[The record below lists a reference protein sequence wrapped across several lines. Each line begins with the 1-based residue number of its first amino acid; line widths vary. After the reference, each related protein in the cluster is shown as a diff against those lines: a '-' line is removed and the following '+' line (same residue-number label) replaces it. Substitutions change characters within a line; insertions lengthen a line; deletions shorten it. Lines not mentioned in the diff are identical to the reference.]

1 MNKVELLG
9 RLTKEPE
16 VRYTSKN
23 APVSSFSLAVDR
35 RVKKENENNVDFF
48 NIIAFGT
55 LADICNKYL
64 HKGSMIGIVG
74 RIQNRTWD
82 DDRGQKH
89 YATDIIAEEMYFAG
103 SNKNENTEAAP
114 IEAEVS
120 QSDDLPF

>member
-16 VRYTSKN
+16 LRYTSKN
-23 APVSSFSLAVDR
+23 APVSTFSLAVDR

-82 DDRGQKH
+82 DDKGQKH

-103 SNKNENTEAAP
+103 SNKVENQ
-114 IEAEVS
+114 EAES
-120 QSDDLPF
+120 NNSPLQNDDLPF

>member
-16 VRYTSKN
+16 LRYTSKN

-89 YATDIIAEEMYFAG
+89 YATDIIAEEMHFAG
-103 SNKNENTEAAP
+103 SNKNENTEAEP
-114 IEAEVS
+114 IEAEVI
-120 QSDDLPF
+120 QNDDLPF

>member
-16 VRYTSKN
+16 LRYTSKN
-23 APVSSFSLAVDR
+23 APVSTFSLAVDR

-82 DDRGQKH
+82 RIKQK
-89 YATDIIAEEMYFAG
+89 
-103 SNKNENTEAAP
+103 
-114 IEAEVS
+114 
-120 QSDDLPF
+120 

>member
-16 VRYTSKN
+16 LRYTSKN
-23 APVSSFSLAVDR
+23 APVSTFSLAVDR

-82 DDRGQKH
+82 DDKGQKH

-103 SNKNENTEAAP
+103 SNKNENTEAEP
-114 IEAEVS
+114 IEAEVI